1 MPKRRRNPQE
11 FTIDEA
17 RTAQNI
23 IDEGSFFCHG
33 RMDKRPYYYPEIKI
47 SMCVREALEP
57 ASRVFRTSTRAD
69 RVKTVVCPPELFP
82 PNGRGRWTISIMG
95 TPAERIMER
104 LKPLIPQYHQ
114 RQWETVKN
122 ECRRKTG
129 VLKRPI
135 RRLKRRPPR

>member
-47 SMCVREALEP
+47 SMCVKEALEP
-57 ASRVFRTSTRAD
+57 ASRVFRTSIRAD
-69 RVKTVVCPPELFP
+69 RVKTVVCPLNSSPQTDAEDGQSASWVHQ
-82 PNGRGRWTISIMG
+82 PNESWKGLNPSSPNTIKDNG
-95 TPAERIMER
+95 
-104 LKPLIPQYHQ
+104 KP
-114 RQWETVKN
+114 
-122 ECRRKTG
+122 
-129 VLKRPI
+129 
-135 RRLKRRPPR
+135 